1 MVRTYIVLQ
10 ELHLPLEGEH
20 MEEEEAK
27 QEKKGDI
34 PDIVVSGEE
43 PSRVRTLQTAG
54 LNRLLYAP
62 CCRLLDGYVHLG
74 ETQEAYTTNC
84 HLDYSPRHE

>member
-43 PSRVRTLQTAG
+43 PWRVRTL
-54 LNRLLYAP
+54 
-62 CCRLLDGYVHLG
+62 V
-74 ETQEAYTTNC
+74 
-84 HLDYSPRHE
+84 